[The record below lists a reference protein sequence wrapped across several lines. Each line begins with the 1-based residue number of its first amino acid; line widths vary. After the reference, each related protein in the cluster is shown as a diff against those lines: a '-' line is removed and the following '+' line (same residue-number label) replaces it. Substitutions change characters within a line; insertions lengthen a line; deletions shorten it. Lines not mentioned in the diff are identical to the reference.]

1 MVWEKKKNTNY
12 LVARKKK
19 KMKADS
25 CDFQGACSRAPQ
37 KKKLSEISE
46 KKSQARCAKTNG
58 GNLMGK

>member
-1 MVWEKKKNTNY
+1 
-12 LVARKKK
+12 
-19 KMKADS
+19 MKADS